1 MSAINQV
8 LTLSTPNSIS
18 DLNTSLQSAIIICNR
33 CWGRGFI
40 RVYVHD
46 HAAEASDIDNTC
58 PVCCG
63 TGRIQADIEIKW
75 KSVK

>member
-18 DLNTSLQSAIIICNR
+18 ELNTSLKSAITICSR
-33 CWGRGFI
+33 CFGSGSI
-40 RVYVHD
+40 RVYID
-46 HAAEASDIDNTC
+46 SGIDAANIDNTC
-58 PVCCG
+58 PICDG
-63 TGRIQADIEIKW
+63 TGKIHADIEIKW